1 MIVPSQAIVRPRAF
15 CPETGE
21 ALPLDE
27 LVESFF
33 AGRQTGAVGIVGPA
47 GSGKSTALK
56 YLSESLALGKPVV
69 YLDDASYEAVASA
82 KAVQLVVCT
91 SRKSRA
97 EIVDATFELSP
108 WGDDD
113 LIEYLLATR
122 PNRCQSVLSRIRADI
137 DRALLRGSPELW
149 QIVLDRM
156 IADDSVLGI
165 REILDDELNRSMA
178 HLTDLDPIY
187 DFALRRARGLSEVQ
201 LKEYVHLVEADADV
215 HLIRLL
221 EHPVVHVILAA
232 ARLYDMLPYDN
243 FSFSLFEQLP
253 PTLISELAKLT
264 SASEDAMAE
273 LYAMLRQ
280 QRSKSLQPIAA
291 SILHATGTGW
301 RPMKFMIGPALPPK
315 LPCLESAQLAG
326 AKWRGVELTH
336 GELDHANLTGA
347 DLRSAE
353 MSKVRAVGCRFS
365 QGLLQHAQFV
375 GANLRHADFREA
387 DCTGAALAAA
397 DLTSANL
404 IRAEFA
410 SADLSSARLLEVQI
424 EEADF
429 SDANFTGAMLL
440 RLDLRTATISRAN
453 FCMAK
458 MVHCNLEGVRLRHG
472 NFFRA
477 ELRYALLSNSIMPQ
491 AIFREAYLRDTGL
504 AGVEWERADLRDA
517 DLQGAS
523 FHFGSS
529 RSGLVGSPIASEGSR
544 TGFYTDEFDQ
554 QGFKSPEEIRKANLR
569 GADLRGAKVR
579 TVDFYLVDLRNAKY
593 TAEQAEH
600 FRRCGAILS
609 TRRTK

>member
-56 YLSESLALGKPVV
+56 YLSESLAIGKPVV

-82 KAVQLVVCT
+82 KAIQLVVCT

-108 WGDDD
+108 WDDDD

-122 PNRCQSVLSRIRADI
+122 PDRCQSVLSRIRTDAD
-137 DRALLRGSPELW
+137 RGLLRGSPELW

-156 IADDSVLGI
+156 VADDSMLGI

-201 LKEYVHLVEADADV
+201 LKEYVHLVKADADV

-221 EHPVVHVILAA
+221 EHPVVNVILASV
-232 ARLYDMLPYDN
+232 RLYDALVKRKFSPKLFDDLPNGLML
-243 FSFSLFEQLP
+243 
-253 PTLISELAKLT
+253 ELAKWAG
-264 SASEDAMAE
+264 ASENAMTA

-280 QRSKSLQPIAA
+280 SDRSIQSTAA
-291 SILHATGTGW
+291 SVLHATGTGW
-301 RPMKFMIGPALPPK
+301 KPIKPGRGAFSVRPK
-315 LPCLESAQLAG
+315 LGCLESAQLAG
-326 AKWRGVELTH
+326 AKWRGVDLFAAELNN
-336 GELDHANLTGA
+336 ANLSAA
-347 DLRSAE
+347 DLRSVELSSAD
-353 MSKVRAVGCRFS
+353 AVGCRFTRAS
-365 QGLLQHAQFV
+365 LQNAEFV
-375 GANLRHADFREA
+375 GANLRHADFRDA
-387 DCTGAALAAA
+387 DCTGAVF
-397 DLTSANL
+397 T
-404 IRAEFA
+404 RV
-410 SADLSSARLLEVQI
+410 DLSSAKLTHAKFVSANFRDARLLEAQI
-424 EEADF
+424 EGADF

-458 MVHCNLEGVRLRHG
+458 MVGCNLEGVRMRHG

-477 ELRYALLSNSIMPQ
+477 ELRYALLSNSIMPR

-609 TRRTK
+609 SRRTK